1 MEDPI
6 ADNPVA
12 REPCR
17 AGNMPPGI
25 VARGNHAAGNG
36 DFGVDG
42 VEFWSRFANSEQ
54 KMSLLAALFAK
65 RDQNSMP

>member
-17 AGNMPPGI
+17 AGNMPPVTMPPGI
-25 VARGNHAAGNG
+25 VARGKHAAGNG

-42 VEFWSRFANSEQ
+42 VDYGPVLQIVNKKGRF
-54 KMSLLAALFAK
+54 
-65 RDQNSMP
+65 

>member
-6 ADNPVA
+6 TDNPVA

-17 AGNMPPGI
+17 AGNMPPVTMPPGI

-36 DFGVDG
+36 DFGG
-42 VEFWSRFANSEQ
+42 
-54 KMSLLAALFAK
+54 
-65 RDQNSMP
+65 